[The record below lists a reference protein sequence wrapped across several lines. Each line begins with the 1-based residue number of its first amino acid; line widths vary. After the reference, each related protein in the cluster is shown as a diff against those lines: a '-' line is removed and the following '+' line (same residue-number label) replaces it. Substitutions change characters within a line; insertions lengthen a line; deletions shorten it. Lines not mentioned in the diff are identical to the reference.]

1 MSDSRIDVLNRRIA
15 AKSAPRK
22 KKLLE
27 SSPKASFSVSAPK
40 ASFSVHVPCT
50 SRVEGEEQLLG
61 RDVAS
66 RFRVALMNSLGEA
79 RSLGLMSCIDSSLT
93 EETHLIE
100 TERLRREA
108 AIAETERLRRDAAIA
123 IAKLLESTS
132 PVKKPPSLS
141 PSMHGR
147 RLSANAADMKCVSSV
162 MKLEGGL
169 TEDTHL
175 IEMDRLR
182 REAAIA
188 RTLEIDLKT
197 EKRVNDHLKKEM
209 HEMRMHAVSLETR
222 LRSLRQDAE
231 TAYRKVD
238 ELREQ
243 KNQLEEECERRAR
256 DTKQQIETLEEQ
268 QRIERERAK
277 ERERQHCAERDELFQ
292 SFQTKEELE
301 RRARD
306 TKQQIETLEEQLRIE
321 RERAKECERQH
332 CAERDELFRG
342 LKTTTSARNEEADR
356 LKRYFFSPC

>member
-1 MSDSRIDVLNRRIA
+1 
-15 AKSAPRK
+15 
-22 KKLLE
+22 
-27 SSPKASFSVSAPK
+27 
-40 ASFSVHVPCT
+40 
-50 SRVEGEEQLLG
+50 
-61 RDVAS
+61 
-66 RFRVALMNSLGEA
+66 MNSLGEA

-100 TERLRREA
+100 TERLRRE
-108 AIAETERLRRDAAIA
+108 AAIA

-182 REAAIA
+182 QEAAIA

-231 TAYRKVD
+231 TANRKVD

-277 ERERQHCAERDELFQ
+277 ERERQHCAEHDELFQ
-292 SFQTKEELE
+292 SLQTKEELE

-306 TKQQIETLEEQLRIE
+306 TKQQIETLEEQLRME
-321 RERAKECERQH
+321 RERAKERERQH

>member
-15 AKSAPRK
+15 PKSAPRK

-27 SSPKASFSVSAPK
+27 RSQKASFSVSSPK
-40 ASFSVHVPCT
+40 ASFSVHVPCAT
-50 SRVEGEEQLLG
+50 SRVEEEEQLLA

-66 RFRVALMNSLGEA
+66 RFRVALKNSLGEA
-79 RSLGLMSCIDSSLT
+79 RPLGLMSCIESSLT
-93 EETHLIE
+93 EETHLFEKING
-100 TERLRREA
+100 ERLRRE
-108 AIAETERLRRDAAIA
+108 AAIA

-141 PSMHGR
+141 PMGLMEGPSMHGR
-147 RLSANAADMKCVSSV
+147 RLSANAADMTCVSSV
-162 MKLEGGL
+162 MKLERGL

-182 REAAIA
+182 QEAAIA

-197 EKRVNDHLKKEM
+197 EKRVNDYLKKEM

-222 LRSLRQDAE
+222 LRSLRQEEE
-231 TAYRKVD
+231 TASRKVD

-243 KNQLEEECERRAR
+243 KSQLEEEY
-256 DTKQQIETLEEQ
+256 
-268 QRIERERAK
+268 
-277 ERERQHCAERDELFQ
+277 
-292 SFQTKEELE
+292 E

-321 RERAKECERQH
+321 RERAKERERQHCAERDELFQRLQTKEELERRARDTKQQIETLEEQLRMERERAKEREHQH

>member
-1 MSDSRIDVLNRRIA
+1 MSDSRINVLNRRIA
-15 AKSAPRK
+15 PKSAPRK
-22 KKLLE
+22 KKLSE
-27 SSPKASFSVSAPK
+27 RSQKASFSVSSPR
-40 ASFSVHVPCT
+40 ASFSVHVPWDVN
-50 SRVEGEEQLLG
+50 RVEVDQLLLG
-61 RDVAS
+61 SDVAN
-66 RFRVALMNSLGEA
+66 RFRVALKNSLGEA
-79 RSLGLMSCIDSSLT
+79 RSLGLMSSIDSSLT

-108 AIAETERLRRDAAIA
+108 AIA

-141 PSMHGR
+141 PMGLMEGPSMHDR

-175 IEMDRLR
+175 LEMDRLR

-188 RTLEIDLKT
+188 RTLEIDLQTK
-197 EKRVNDHLKKEM
+197 ERVNDNLKREM

-222 LRSLRQDAE
+222 LRSLRQEEE
-231 TAYRKVD
+231 TANRQVD

-243 KNQLEEECERRAR
+243 KSQLEEEYERRAR

-268 QRIERERAK
+268 LRIERNRAK
-277 ERERQHCAERDELFQ
+277 ERERQHCAERDELLQ
-292 SFQTKEELE
+292 SLQTKEELE

-306 TKQQIETLEEQLRIE
+306 TKQQIETLEEQLRME
-321 RERAKECERQH
+321 RERAKERERQH